1 MTLAPNVKTTGKLPT
16 KAMDANSSYDDYMTM
31 TDAHCLWSGCL
42 DAPNS
47 MPAGSVAKFS
57 QSLASLPYA
66 AVIFRERG

>member
-1 MTLAPNVKTTGKLPT
+1 MRHAPNVKTTGKLPT
-16 KAMDANSSYDDYMTM
+16 KAMDLNSSYDDYMTM
-31 TDAHCLWSGCL
+31 TAAHCLWAGCL

-57 QSLASLPYA
+57 QSLASMSYA